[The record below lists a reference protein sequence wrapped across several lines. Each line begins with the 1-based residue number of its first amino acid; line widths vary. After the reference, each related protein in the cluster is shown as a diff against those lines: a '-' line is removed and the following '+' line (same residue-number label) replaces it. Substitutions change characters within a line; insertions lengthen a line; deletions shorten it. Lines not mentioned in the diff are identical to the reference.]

1 MSSSGSPPA
10 AGDRPESRSQTPT
23 TWHPAREWLE
33 ADDDENDMDFEPES
47 EFSED
52 HDALPDLYNEDEE
65 DGLADEDADFHAA
78 GFGTTSLSFLAS
90 VLLCDANALFLVK
103 VAWVSRP
110 EIYISSSA
118 WTTLKTMAAAAENTA
133 EV

>member
-52 HDALPDLYNEDEE
+52 HDALPDLYDEDEE

-78 GFGTTSLSFLAS
+78 GFGTTSSSF
-90 VLLCDANALFLVK
+90 VHLFSCTRLMLDSLVK

-110 EIYISSSA
+110 EIYTSSSA
-118 WTTLKTMAAAAENTA
+118 WTTPKTMAAAAENTA